1 MTSSAI
7 NFIRRHK
14 RPLAGTLVG
23 MLIAGIAVTAPHVA
37 SAGSGFQDAIMSVL
51 ANITYALIQFMA
63 KLLVVVINIMVAV
76 AQYSK
81 FLGVDAVEKGWAI
94 VRDVCNMFFI
104 VVLLIIA
111 FGTILRLENYRY
123 NRLLARLIIMAV
135 LVNFSKFIAG
145 FLIDFS
151 QVVMLTFVN
160 AWRDIAA
167 GNFTSA
173 LGLQDIVSLSR
184 DQNLDVGSSSNVGA
198 VLTALLLGLAL
209 VTIATIVM
217 AIIAI
222 VLVLRILA
230 LWFLIVLSPLAFL
243 LKTYPSTEK
252 YAARWWQEFGKYAV
266 TGPVVAFLLW
276 LTLAIIASPTNI
288 SSDVFINTTE
298 GGAIVDTSDTGMDAR
313 ISAAIT
319 TIGDSEKLLSY
330 MIGIMLL
337 VGTLVITKELGVA
350 GGQMAG
356 QWADKIK
363 GFATKAAVLGG
374 AAVAG
379 GGLGMYAVTGGKKS
393 LQLAG
398 KAGVGMGKG
407 VLGGIRNKLEAGR
420 WSPLRGQNLNPKEWL
435 EGIHAAG
442 QERRREAIE
451 KRDRYTIDRLQGY
464 TKKIAIR
471 GKRAHWYSLRGQDTG
486 KTRDKY
492 IAPHPLR
499 ALTGDM
505 EYGWRHTVPN
515 VVQPWK
521 WGRGSYPEAEAD
533 LRKKRAVVEE
543 ASERRRARA
552 SGVDTGKYYIEDETK
567 TRSGKEWDDE
577 IAESKRRRLANPDSD
592 ENYEIVSDAEG
603 KSFRTEKTF
612 EKFMEQ
618 AKKDVGGRELTPK
631 ETEKKE
637 REWDEAHA
645 LRRKQYEERN
655 RLVSERADEMQD
667 EVKKQ
672 FVAGGQSI
680 YGVVEKKEKKKKQKD
695 GQEVEEEITT
705 KETFEEACKKIA
717 DTNGIN
723 LATATA
729 DERELIAA
737 QAMEDEWGEKLKK
750 RATDEVGASPAASDP
765 RVAIQERVRKQVLAE
780 TPDEEE
786 QRRLGRERLNK
797 KADDLKQ
804 QAEDAATAAKSGN
817 LTNAQKE
824 AKQKEVDKM
833 VQELEQIRAELARQ
847 KSIGL
852 DETTLRELQRRLN
865 DKEKK
870 KNELQAYKDAGKATT
885 KEDKEGADKDA
896 EKLGRQEKQ
905 LREQAKGPAGAEELI
920 ALDEEIRRHEVAAQ
934 ESEAQVTKLRPEVP
948 YNLQR
953 SLRDSINEQK
963 KKLMSDSWHEHAAVM
978 EDAFRRKDLAL
989 ASAALLRATE
999 YGNENE
1005 LLNHFGYDQSPEDF
1019 RNFIEDKF
1027 VKELGMSMTQALSV
1041 ATDVS
1046 YTAEKNK
1053 HWSLAR
1059 TTKVNSASGRMEW
1072 QKNDDQQTEVL
1083 AEIRKTDF
1091 ENFLRQGNRLA
1102 WGNEKLRG
1110 TTREEKMRNFR
1121 SSGERDFIMAPYAQ
1135 ALLRENFGKMMR
1147 GMNQGRFNVNLA
1159 VKILGD
1165 SNKPVLDRIAQDLG
1179 NRQQY
1184 SEGHAFTFKDW
1195 LEKVGQFAAHDQE
1208 QGEFEILQQI
1218 LRRVSEEGF

>member
-1 MTSSAI
+1 MRSSAI

-23 MLIAGIAVTAPHVA
+23 VLITGIAITAPHVA
-37 SAGSGFQDAIMSVL
+37 FASGFQDAIMSVL

-288 SSDVFINTTE
+288 STDVFINKTE
-298 GGAIVDTSDTGMDAR
+298 GSAIVDTSDTGMDAR

-319 TIGDSEKLLSY
+319 TIGDSQKLLSY

-464 TKKIAIR
+464 TKKVAIR

-533 LRKKRAVVEE
+533 LREKKANVEKAEEKRA
-543 ASERRRARA
+543 ARTRGA
-552 SGVDTGKYYIEDETK
+552 DTGKAFVERK
-567 TRSGKEWDDE
+567 SKELTDQEWE
-577 IAESKRRRLANPDSD
+577 AQVVESRRRRLANPTNPENFEFTVDS
-592 ENYEIVSDAEG
+592 EG
-603 KSFRTEKTF
+603 NASQTTKTF
-612 EKFMEQ
+612 AQFMLD
-618 AKKDVGGRELTPK
+618 AKKKVGDRELTDK
-631 ETEKKE
+631 EVEQKE

-645 LRRKQYEERN
+645 SQRLLSEQHKQLEGGRLGEIRNDLERFVEDS
-655 RLVSERADEMQD
+655 RYFTY
-667 EVKKQ
+667 VKKN
-672 FVAGGQSI
+672 
-680 YGVVEKKEKKKKQKD
+680 KD
-695 GQEVEEEITT
+695 GEETDR
-705 KETFEEACKKIA
+705 ETFEDRLKKEAKKEGIEFDEGSPKSAEIYERVLSEWVNEKYRKQVRSELA
-717 DTNGIN
+717 DTPGWN
-723 LATATA
+723 
-729 DERELIAA
+729 
-737 QAMEDEWGEKLKK
+737 
-750 RATDEVGASPAASDP
+750 DP
-765 RVAIQERVRKQVLAE
+765 RVAIQERMKKKVIADN
-780 TPDEEE
+780 PDE
-786 QRRLGRERLNK
+786 QKRREDGREML
-797 KADDLKQ
+797 LKE
-804 QAEDAATAAKSGN
+804 ARDKEAAADAAKDARERGALSAG
-817 LTNAQKE
+817 QK
-824 AKQKEVDKM
+824 DKKWTDVHKM
-833 VQELEQIRAELARQ
+833 EEELEQIRAELARA
-847 KSIGL
+847 KTIGL
-852 DETTLRELQRRLN
+852 DATTLNELQRRLN
-865 DKEKK
+865 DK
-870 KNELQAYKDAGKATT
+870 NAQRAELEAYIRAGNATKD
-885 KEDKEGADKDA
+885 EDKKDA
-896 EKLGRQEKQ
+896 EDDEKKLRTQAQ
-905 LREQAKGPAGAEELI
+905 TLRDQARGPAGAEELK
-920 ALDEEIRRHEVAAQ
+920 ALSEELRRHEVAAQ
-934 ESEAQVTKLRPEVP
+934 EAEAQVTKLRPEVP

-1005 LLNHFGYDQSPEDF
+1005 LLNHFGYDESPEDF
-1019 RNFIEDKF
+1019 KNFIEDKF

-1046 YTAEKNK
+1046 YAAEKNR
-1053 HWSLAR
+1053 HWNLSR
-1059 TTKVNSASGRMEW
+1059 TTKVDSASGRMKW
-1072 QKNDDQQTEVL
+1072 QDFNEQQTEVL

-1102 WGNEKLRG
+1102 WGNETLRG
-1110 TTREEKMRNFR
+1110 GTREEKKRNFR
-1121 SSGERDFIMAPYAQ
+1121 MTGERDFVMAPYAQ

-1147 GMNQGRFNVNLA
+1147 GMGQGRFNVNLA
-1159 VKILGD
+1159 VKLLGD
-1165 SNKPVLDRIAQDLG
+1165 SNRPVLDRIAADIG
-1179 NRQQY
+1179 SRRQF
-1184 SEGHAFTFKDW
+1184 SEGKEYTFKDW
-1195 LEKVGQFAAHDQE
+1195 MEKVGQFAARDQE
-1208 QGEFEILQQI
+1208 QDEFGILQEIL
-1218 LRRVSEEGF
+1218 RKVSEEGY